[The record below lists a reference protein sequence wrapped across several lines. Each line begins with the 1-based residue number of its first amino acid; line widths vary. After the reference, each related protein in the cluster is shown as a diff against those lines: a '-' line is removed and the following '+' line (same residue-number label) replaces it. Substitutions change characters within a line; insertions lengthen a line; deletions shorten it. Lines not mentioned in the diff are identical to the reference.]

1 MRRGTVITLSIS
13 RVLKSTHP
21 LRDATAKY
29 SARLCKKTTFRV
41 SIFYFLIQTYEM
53 NKKRAI
59 FHLFWCESFRE
70 ILSTWDSHD
79 SLVINFPVRC
89 IYCTGQRLWC
99 QMDLSR
105 FILSWKTL
113 AGSNPIC
120 LKAGVGSLITT
131 VIICLPRTE
140 AWTVNLS
147 SCRENCLYGF
157 SNGIWD
163 DCLIASGLRF
173 LILLRLVRRWLSRLV
188 LFRSC
193 CPRLYQFQCWSS
205 AALFTYLAIPSCDHS
220 RFVLLPMQ
228 PGIWTFRYDMQELP
242 GEPKKAPWEFL
253 LCWDPFVS

>member
-1 MRRGTVITLSIS
+1 MLKSTHPLRDAAWKKKKKIISNGAKIHASLARCDPLIDTFTLSCFM
-13 RVLKSTHP
+13 LKSTHP

-99 QMDLSR
+99 QMDLRFPPDSSR
-105 FILSWKTL
+105 FIPSWKAL

-140 AWTVNLS
+140 AWTVKSIN
-147 SCRENCLYGF
+147 
-157 SNGIWD
+157 
-163 DCLIASGLRF
+163 SGR
-173 LILLRLVRRWLSRLV
+173 V
-188 LFRSC
+188 
-193 CPRLYQFQCWSS
+193 PR
-205 AALFTYLAIPSCDHS
+205 P
-220 RFVLLPMQ
+220 
-228 PGIWTFRYDMQELP
+228 
-242 GEPKKAPWEFL
+242 
-253 LCWDPFVS
+253 